1 MLQPPSPHLV
11 LAANLLAPAAR
22 SRYTVGPNNKNPP
35 KIRFIKFVKLTG
47 YTYACNSLTNFE
59 SEVHAMTR
67 NGNQVNLLKLA
78 WQNS

>member
-1 MLQPPSPHLV
+1 MCALRV
-11 LAANLLAPAAR
+11 
-22 SRYTVGPNNKNPP
+22 TVGPNVKNPP
-35 KIRFIKFVKLTG
+35 KMRLRKFVKLTG

-59 SEVHAMTR
+59 SEVHAMTG